1 MPTSATRVTVAN
13 MALDI
18 IVEAPIA
25 TLQDTTPY
33 ARWINRNFAPTVEA
47 TLREQP
53 WNFACDLFELSADP
67 GNPTFRWGRRF
78 ALPPGW
84 LRVLP
89 MTEDGQRHG
98 RIVPHE
104 VKGNWLMTNYGGAA
118 RVECVMNV
126 QEPGQWDS
134 LFVALIAAR
143 LAAGM
148 AHRFTGKGTFVDRA
162 NQIALNALETAE
174 QINSFEGSLQPLD
187 QYDIIRARGGYN
199 EDGLGYRGW

>member
-1 MPTSATRVTVAN
+1 MPTSATRVTVCN

-25 TLQDTTPY
+25 TLTDTTAY
-33 ARWINRNFAPTVEA
+33 ARWLNRNFAPTVEA

-53 WNFACDLFELSADP
+53 WNFACELFKLSADP
-67 GNPTFRWGRRF
+67 GPPAFRWRHRY

-89 MTEDGQRHG
+89 ITEDGSRYG
-98 RIVPHE
+98 RPLPMEI
-104 VKGNWLMTNYGGAA
+104 KGNWLMTNRHSPCPA
-118 RVECVMNV
+118 ECVMNV

-134 LFVALIAAR
+134 LFVTLIAAR

-148 AHRFTGKGTFVDRA
+148 AHRFTGKGSFVDRA
-162 NQIALNALETAE
+162 NQIAQNALDLAE
-174 QINSFEGSLQPLD
+174 EINAFEGTPQPAD
-187 QYDIIRARGGYN
+187 QYDIIRARGGDN
-199 EDGLGYRGW
+199 RGNYEW